1 MENAE
6 RVSGKLEWRV
16 NVPDGTSNVLVSESD
31 QLVNKAWL
39 WLKGLLCGLVLKI
52 WRFLYNAWN
61 LGVAEPK
68 KVIHGVKVGLSLLLV
83 SFLYYMRPLYEGVG
97 GNAMWAVMTVVVV
110 FESTVGSYLALFSS
124 SFLTN
129 MV

>member
-1 MENAE
+1 MENAKQVPGE
-6 RVSGKLEWRV
+6 LEWRI
-16 NVPDGTSNVLVSESD
+16 NVPDGTSNVLVPESD

-52 WRFLYNAWN
+52 WRFLYKAWN

-83 SFLYYMRPLYEGVG
+83 SFFYYMRTLYEGVG

-110 FESTVGSYLALFSS
+110 FESTVG
-124 SFLTN
+124 
-129 MV
+129 